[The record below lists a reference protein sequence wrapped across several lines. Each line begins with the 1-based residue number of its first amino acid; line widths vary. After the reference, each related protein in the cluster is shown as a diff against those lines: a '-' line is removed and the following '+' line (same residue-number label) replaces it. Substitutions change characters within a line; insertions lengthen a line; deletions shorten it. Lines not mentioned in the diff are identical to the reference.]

1 MAKHMETKMS
11 LAKLGFKYLVCPSR
25 LKGEWHHTSG
35 VATLIAAG
43 WTDCTDMS
51 DAEFD
56 EFMGVQAA

>member
-1 MAKHMETKMS
+1 MS

-35 VATLIAAG
+35 VATLIDAG